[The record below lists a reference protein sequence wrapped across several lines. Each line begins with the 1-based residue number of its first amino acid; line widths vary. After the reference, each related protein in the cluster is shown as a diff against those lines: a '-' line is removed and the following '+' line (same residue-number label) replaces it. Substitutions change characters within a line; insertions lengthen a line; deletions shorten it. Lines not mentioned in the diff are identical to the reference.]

1 MGVTVENRTKCQKTK
16 KVQSGETQTHEEQ
29 ATPRKPDGILT
40 KKIRGKTF
48 VTEIYFDKY
57 KTLKRYTTYGILK
70 LANEIWIIYTR
81 AGIMCIPIM
90 ILNVVCKV

>member
-1 MGVTVENRTKCQKTK
+1 MSENE

-29 ATPRKPDGILT
+29 ATPKPDGILT
-40 KKIRGKTF
+40 KRLEEKTF

-70 LANEIWIIYTR
+70 LADKMDNIH
-81 AGIMCIPIM
+81 
-90 ILNVVCKV
+90 